1 MSQIFNFADTSLK
14 ADKEF
19 VLAVVRRHGY
29 ALRYADASLK
39 ADKDVVLAAVKK
51 CGNALQFADASL
63 KADMD
68 VELAT
73 ARWKSA
79 TSALKSVKK
88 LKGISSWEYRENSLN
103 LAVDLLAAFPR
114 DKANVNQQLHA
125 LVEAMVMKAYRPGQ
139 KRDRDA
145 FEADF
150 E

>member
-1 MSQIFNFADTSLK
+1 MSHT
-14 ADKEF
+14 
-19 VLAVVRRHGY
+19 
-29 ALRYADASLK
+29 DASLK
-39 ADKDVVLAAVKK
+39 ADKDVVLAAVRRH
-51 CGNALQFADASL
+51 GYALQYADASL

-68 VELAT
+68 VELAA
-73 ARWKSA
+73 ARHKSA

-88 LKGISSWEYRENSLN
+88 LKSISSWEDKEDSLN
-103 LAVDLLAAFPR
+103 LAVELLVAFPR
-114 DKANVNQQLHA
+114 DNAKVNQKLHA